1 MSSGTL
7 NSAILAINPFVKR
20 LMGNTIK
27 VKPTIKKVLLKFGR
41 RLFMIKYAQ
50 NNSSF

>member
-7 NSAILAINPFVKR
+7 NSAILAINPFAKR
-20 LMGNTIK
+20 LMGNNMK
-27 VKPTIKKVLLKFGR
+27 VYPTIKQVLLKFGR
-41 RLFMIKYAQ
+41 RDFMINYAQ